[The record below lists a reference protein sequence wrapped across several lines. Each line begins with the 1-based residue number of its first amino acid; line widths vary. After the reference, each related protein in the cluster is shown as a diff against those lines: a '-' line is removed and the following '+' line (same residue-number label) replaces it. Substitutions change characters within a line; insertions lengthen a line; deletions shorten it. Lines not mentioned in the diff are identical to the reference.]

1 MKSEDVIKTSGKQ
14 EIREFLASLLGELQV
29 KILEVLSEKRGSL
42 EEPKERVP

>member
-1 MKSEDVIKTSGKQ
+1 MKAEGVDKTSEKRDL
-14 EIREFLASLLGELQV
+14 RELSRLLREARQ